1 MIKKLL
7 LPLLLLVAYTSA
19 TAQLNNSWIDYS
31 KTYYK
36 FKIAADNICR
46 IPQATLASAGLAT
59 TNADHFQLWR
69 NGQQVRLF
77 TSVAGA
83 PLGAADYIEFWG
95 EMNDGKPDAQLYKKP
110 AFQLADRY
118 SLETDTATYFL
129 TVNTTGGNLRYNNT
143 SNPAAGAAT
152 PDAYFMRKIDLYY
165 KNQLNLGYGENAGTY
180 IYSSSY
186 DNGEGFVSATF
197 QAGPP
202 TTTGPAVPVTS
213 VTNIAGLNVYTAG
226 PSNSLQVR
234 GKIYHNTAFGLRTLK
249 VKVFD
254 NELDPLV
261 NPVVSA
267 SVPPIESSTSN
278 SREEIFNFSN
288 LPLTFLQNTSNVD
301 LNLVVKSQS
310 QPPNQ
315 FYAPPTENVVIATLG
330 ITYPATFNFNNQ
342 KSFYFELAASAS
354 GNYLLIDN
362 FNYGTEAPVLY
373 DINNGRRYIGDIAT
387 TPGKVK
393 FVLPASTDLV
403 RKFILNNIEP
413 ANTNFINNITS
424 KTFVNY
430 NTTATRGDYI
440 IISNP
445 ALYNDGNGANKVEE
459 YRAYRSSTNGGSYNA
474 KIYDIN
480 ELRDQFS
487 FGIKSHP
494 GAVRDFVRFIDQQYP
509 IKPKF
514 VFVIGRGLT
523 YYDHR
528 NNEANPIVDKLGLV
542 PTFGWPSS
550 DVSMV
555 ALPGNVEPIIPIGRI
570 AAVSGTE
577 VGNYLQ
583 KIIEYEA
590 AQKSQ
595 SPKIIDKAWM
605 KNAAFVVGG
614 SNDSE
619 SNQFLYYTN
628 GAGNPGVN
636 TAYTNI
642 LKDTMFG
649 GHSETFAKTSA
660 TVVQQANSERITQL
674 MQDGLGILSY
684 FGHSSAE
691 ILEFNLSSPEI
702 YNNTGKYPFF
712 NISGCNAGNFYNFD
726 PQRLTGKLTLSEKYV
741 FAPQKGS
748 IAFLAST
755 HYGIPGDLD
764 RYNQR
769 LFQDV
774 SYLRYGQS
782 AGEHIK
788 DIVNVSGGNN
798 INLFHTQRMHLE
810 QINLHGDPALKI
822 NNFPKPDYVI
832 EKELVKITPSIITVA
847 DASFNVKI
855 RMRNIGKAVN
865 DSIRVSVKRLLPNTT
880 VPVTV
885 LDTLIKAILN
895 EDSLQ
900 LNIPINPTTDNGQS
914 KLFIKLDH
922 TDRVSEIYETNNE
935 LTGAN
940 AIDVFIFENTLTP
953 VYPYNYSIVNTQ
965 NITFTGSTANPL
977 LANSSYIMQID
988 TTELFN
994 SAFKKTYN
1002 KNGVGGVVEFVP
1014 TNLTFVDST
1023 VYYWRTAVVPASGDT
1038 IWNKLSFVYLANSTA
1053 GFNQSHYYQFLKNR
1067 YDNIILGEDRK
1078 LRFTPKTLEINVRT
1092 TIYPNSS
1099 GAADYAIAVAG
1110 NQIQRGF
1117 TSPLATNDKVLRF
1130 YVLDS
1135 ITSLLWANQN
1145 VVGGGGQYGSN
1156 AAFPSFGNVN
1166 TSYYQFDITTV
1177 ANRQIVKQFLDNVIP
1192 NGNTV
1197 VMANGALGLNGFY
1210 PALWATDPGP
1220 NLYLTLKGM
1229 GFLLIDQITSNVPF
1243 IFVGKKG
1250 SSIAISQTV
1259 GTSPIQKLSIDF
1271 YFDGKNLKGQIES
1284 VAFGPAKKW
1293 KELHWKGSQLELA
1306 NNDKA
1311 AITIV
1316 GLNVNG
1322 NEDILATVNPARDT
1336 SLTWINA
1343 TTYPSLKL
1351 RMLNED
1357 SVTVTP
1363 QQLNYWVLNA
1373 DYIPEGAIAP
1383 NILFTMKD
1391 TVDVGEP
1398 INFSVAFKNVG
1409 PVKFD
1414 SLMKIGLRI
1423 KTSNNYDSVVNIPK
1437 GKILIVGDTLKAS
1450 YTIPTENYIGNNTL
1464 VVEFNPNND
1473 QPEQFHFNN
1482 VLYKNFYVKSDIF
1495 NPLLDVTFDGVHI
1508 LNKDIVSSKPEI
1520 LIKLKDENK
1529 FMALSDTSLLKVKI
1543 RFPDQSVRNYFFN
1556 SDTMRFTPANLS
1568 GGDNTATINLRPYLM
1583 KDGDY
1588 ELTVTGKDRSGNTAG
1603 AIDYRTT
1610 FSVINKAM
1618 ISEML
1623 NYPNPFTTSTAFVF
1637 TLTGSQV
1644 PQNLRIQ
1651 VLTITGKVVRE
1662 ITKEELGPIHVGRN
1676 ITEFKWDGT
1685 DMYGQQLANGVYI
1698 YRVITNL
1705 NGKSLE
1711 KYKADGDDTDKYF
1724 NKGYGKMYL
1733 MR

>member
-7 LPLLLLVAYTSA
+7 LPLLLLVAYTT

-36 FKIAADNICR
+36 FKISADNICR
-46 IPQATLASAGLAT
+46 IPQATLVTAGLGA

-77 TSVAGA
+77 TPVSAV
-83 PLGAADYIEFWG
+83 PLGASDYIEFWG

-110 AFQLADRY
+110 EFQLADKY

-129 TVNTTGGNLRYNNT
+129 TVNTTGGNLRYNAAI
-143 SNPAAGAAT
+143 NPGAGAAL

-180 IYSSSY
+180 VYSSSY
-186 DNGEGFVSATF
+186 DNGEGFTSPIF
-197 QAGPP
+197 QAAPP
-202 TTTGPAVPVTS
+202 TSTSPAAPVTS
-213 VTNIAGLNVYTAG
+213 TQNIAGLNVYTAG
-226 PSNSLQVR
+226 PTNGLSIR
-234 GKIYHNTAFGLRTLK
+234 GKVFFSTDRGVRKLN
-249 VKVFD
+249 VKVF
-254 NELDPLV
+254 NNFLPDP
-261 NPVVSA
+261 
-267 SVPPIESSTSN
+267 ITGDIDKITSN
-278 SREEIFNFSN
+278 SVESMFSFPN
-288 LPLTFLQNTSNVD
+288 KPLSWLTNTSNVD
-301 LNLVVKSQS
+301 INLVVTSLS
-310 QPPNQ
+310 LPPSPG
-315 FYAPPTENVVIATLG
+315 ATVLPPYENTVISTIG

-342 KSFYFELAASAS
+342 KSFYFELAPSVS

-362 FNYGTEAPVLY
+362 FNYGAEAPVLY
-373 DINNGRRYIGDIAT
+373 DINNGRRYIGDIT
-387 TPGKVK
+387 STPGKVK
-393 FVLPASTDLV
+393 FVLPASTEPI
-403 RKFILNNIEP
+403 RKFILNNVE
-413 ANTNFINNITS
+413 AASTNYVNNIAS

-445 ALYNDGNGANKVEE
+445 ALYNDGNGNNKVEE
-459 YRAYRSSTNGGSYNA
+459 YRAYRSSTNGGGFNA
-474 KIYDIN
+474 KVYDIN

-509 IKPKF
+509 VKPKY
-514 VFVIGRGLT
+514 VFIIGRGLT

-528 NNEANPIVDKLGLV
+528 NNEANAIVDKLDLV

-550 DVSMV
+550 DVCMA
-555 ALPGNVEPIIPIGRI
+555 ALPGNTEPIIPIGRI
-570 AAVSGTE
+570 AAVSGLE

-583 KIIEYEA
+583 KIVQYEDV
-590 AQKSQ
+590 QRLQ
-595 SPKIIDKAWM
+595 SPKIVDKAWM

-614 SNDSE
+614 SNDNE
-619 SNQFLYYTN
+619 SNQFLYYAN
-628 GAGNPGVN
+628 GNNNPNVT
-636 TAYTNI
+636 TAYANI
-642 LKDTMFG
+642 LHDTLFG

-660 TVVQQANSERITQL
+660 TIIQQANSERITQL
-674 MQDGLGILSY
+674 MQEGLGVLSY

-691 ILEFNLSSPEI
+691 VLEFNLSSPEI

-726 PQRLTGKLTLSEKYV
+726 PLRLTGKLTLSEKYV
-741 FAPQKGS
+741 FSPQKGS

-769 LFQDV
+769 LFQDIA
-774 SYLRYGQS
+774 YLKYGQS
-782 AGEHIK
+782 TGVHIK
-788 DIVNVSGGNN
+788 DIINVSGGNN
-798 INLFHTQRMHLE
+798 PNLFHQQRMHLE

-832 EKELVKITPSIITVA
+832 EKDLVKITPSIITVA
-847 DASFNVKI
+847 DPSFNVKI
-855 RMRNIGKAVN
+855 KMRNIGRAIN
-865 DSIRVSVKRLLPNTT
+865 DSMRVSVKRLLPNTT
-880 VPVTV
+880 VPVVV

-900 LNIPINPTTDNGQS
+900 LTIPINPTIDNGLS
-914 KLFIKLDH
+914 KLYIKLDN
-922 TDRVSEIYETNNE
+922 TDRISEIYETNNE
-935 LTGAN
+935 LTGAD
-940 AIDVFIFENTLTP
+940 AIDIFIFENTLAP
-953 VYPYNYSIVNTQ
+953 VYPYNFSIVNTQ

-977 LANSSYIMQID
+977 LTSSNYIMEID

-1002 KNGVGGVVEFVP
+1002 KTGVGGVVEFNP
-1014 TNLTFVDST
+1014 TNLTFTDSM
-1023 VYYWRTAVVPASGDT
+1023 VYYWRTAVVPATGDT
-1038 IWNKLSFVYLANSTA
+1038 IWNKFSFVYLANSTA
-1053 GFNQSHYYQFLKNR
+1053 GFNQSHYFQHLKSKYDANIFLNQSRKLAFTS
-1067 YDNIILGEDRK
+1067 YDNFIRISTGNAPENGVQVIYAGIGGVIQS
-1078 LRFTPKTLEINVRT
+1078 RFGT
-1092 TIYPNSS
+1092 TYNTFQFTVF
-1099 GAADYAIAVAG
+1099 D
-1110 NQIQRGF
+1110 GF
-1117 TSPLATNDKVLRF
+1117 TGAIKTNIPL
-1130 YVLDS
+1130 
-1135 ITSLLWANQN
+1135 
-1145 VVGGGGQYGSN
+1145 GQYGSTSTGIRTNQFEFPFSTPAQRNTIVKFIDSMPSN
-1156 AAFPSFGNVN
+1156 AFITMYSLFNNSTGNTNAFVN
-1166 TSYYQFDITTV
+1166 TWQNDTLLYGVSGSLYHRFKNYGLTQIDSFYRNVPLIFKFTKDNSSSSYQKVGSNI
-1177 ANRQIVKQFLDNVIP
+1177 
-1192 NGNTV
+1192 
-1197 VMANGALGLNGFY
+1197 
-1210 PALWATDPGP
+1210 TDPITGDAP
-1220 NLYLTLKGM
+1220 IIVSNVKG
-1229 GFLLIDQITSNVPF
+1229 QITS
-1243 IFVGKKG
+1243 
-1250 SSIAISQTV
+1250 Q
-1259 GTSPIQKLSIDF
+1259 L
-1271 YFDGKNLKGQIES
+1271 Y
-1284 VAFGPAKKW
+1284 GPAKSW
-1293 KELHWKGSQLELA
+1293 GQFHWRGASVEAPTKDIFSFEIIGVNASGVETLLMSL
-1306 NNDKA
+1306 DT
-1311 AITIV
+1311 TIKDV
-1316 GLNVNG
+1316 
-1322 NEDILATVNPARDT
+1322 DI
-1336 SLTWINA
+1336 SSINA
-1343 TTYPSLKL
+1343 ATYPFLKVRMTNIDSLKATPYQL
-1351 RMLNED
+1351 RYWR
-1357 SVTVTP
+1357 V
-1363 QQLNYWVLNA
+1363 NYVPVA
-1373 DYIPEGAIAP
+1373 EGAIAP
-1383 NILFTMKD
+1383 NVLLTMKD

-1398 INFSVAFKNVG
+1398 INFAVAFKNVG

-1423 KTSNNYDSVVNIPK
+1423 RTSNNYDSVINIPK

-1450 YTIPTENYIGNNTL
+1450 YTIPTESYIGNNTL
-1464 VVEFNPNND
+1464 AVEFNPNND

-1529 FMALSDTSLLKVKI
+1529 FMALSDTGLLKVKI
-1543 RFPDQSVRNYFFN
+1543 RYPDQSVRNYFFN
-1556 SDTMRFTPANLS
+1556 NDTMRFTPANLS
-1568 GGDNTATINLRPYLM
+1568 AGQNTATINLRPYLM

-1603 AIDYRTT
+1603 ALDYHTN
-1610 FSVINKAM
+1610 FSVVNKAM
-1618 ISEML
+1618 ISELL

-1685 DMYGQQLANGVYI
+1685 DMYGQKLANGVYI

-1711 KYKADGDDTDKYF
+1711 KYKAEGDNTDKYF

>member
-7 LPLLLLVAYTSA
+7 LPLLLLVAYTTA
-19 TAQLNNSWIDYS
+19 NAQLNNSWIDYS

-36 FKIAADNICR
+36 FKMAADNISR
-46 IPQATLASAGLAT
+46 IPQSTLASAGLGT
-59 TNADHFQLWR
+59 INADHFQLWK

-77 TSVAGA
+77 TSISAA
-83 PLGAADYIEFWG
+83 PLGTTDYIEFWG

-110 AFQLADRY
+110 EFQLADKY

-129 TVNTTGGNLRYNNT
+129 TVNTLGGNLRYSAT
-143 SNPAAGAAT
+143 ANPAAGAAT

-165 KNQLNLGYGENAGTY
+165 KNQLNLGKGENAGTY
-180 IYSSSY
+180 VYSSSY
-186 DNGEGFVSATF
+186 DNGEGFTSATF
-197 QAGPP
+197 QAAPP
-202 TTTGPAVPVTS
+202 TSTAPAAPVTS
-213 VTNIAGLNVYTAG
+213 TQNISGLNVYTAG
-226 PSNSLQVR
+226 PANSLSVR
-234 GKIYHNTAFGLRTLK
+234 GKVYFNTDRGVRRLN

-254 NELDPLV
+254 NILANNV
-261 NPVVSA
+261 NGDLNITTSNC
-267 SVPPIESSTSN
+267 IES
-278 SREEIFNFSN
+278 IFDFTNK
-288 LPLTFLQNTSNVD
+288 PLSLLTNTSNVNI
-301 LNLVVKSQS
+301 NLVVTSLSQAPAPGATIL
-310 QPPNQ
+310 PPN
-315 FYAPPTENVVIATLG
+315 ENTVISTIG

-342 KSFYFELAASAS
+342 KSFYFELAASTA

-362 FNYGTEAPVLY
+362 FNYGAAAPVLY
-373 DINNGRRYIGDIAT
+373 DINNGRRYVGDIT
-387 TPGKVK
+387 STPNKVK
-393 FVLPASTDLV
+393 FVLPPSSEVL
-403 RKFILNNIEP
+403 RKFILNNIESS
-413 ANTNFINNITS
+413 NINFVNSITS

-430 NTTATRGDYI
+430 NTAATRGDYI

-445 ALYNDGNGANKVEE
+445 ALYNDGNGVNNVEG
-459 YRAYRSSTNGGSYNA
+459 YRAYRSSTNGGGYNA

-509 IKPKF
+509 VKPKYI
-514 VFVIGRGLT
+514 FVIGRGLT

-528 NNEANPIVDKLGLV
+528 NNEANPIVDKLDLV

-550 DVSMV
+550 DVCMA
-555 ALPGNVEPIIPIGRI
+555 ALPGNTEPIVPIGRI

-583 KIIEYEA
+583 KIIQYED
-590 AQKSQ
+590 AQKLQ

-614 SNDSE
+614 SNDNE
-619 SNQFLYYTN
+619 SNQFLYYSN
-628 GAGNPGVN
+628 GLNNPAVN
-636 TAYTNI
+636 TAYANI
-642 LKDTMFG
+642 LYDTLFG
-649 GHSETFAKTSA
+649 GHSETFAKTNA
-660 TVVQQANSERITQL
+660 TIIQQANSERITQL
-674 MQDGLGILSY
+674 MQEGLGILSY

-691 ILEFNLSSPEI
+691 VLEFNLSNPEV

-769 LFQDV
+769 LFQDIA
-774 SYLRYGQS
+774 YLKYGQS
-782 AGEHIK
+782 VGGHIK
-788 DIVNVSGGNN
+788 DIVNVLGGNN
-798 INLFHTQRMHLE
+798 PNLFHQQRMHLE
-810 QINLHGDPALKI
+810 QINMHGDPALKV
-822 NNFPKPDYVI
+822 NNSPKPDYVI
-832 EKELVKITPSIITVA
+832 EKDLVKITPSIITVA
-847 DASFNVKI
+847 DPSFNVKI
-855 RMRNIGKAVN
+855 KMRNIGRAIN
-865 DSIRVSVKRLLPNTT
+865 DSMRVSVKRLLPNAT
-880 VPVTV
+880 VPVVV
-885 LDTLIKAILN
+885 LDTMIKAILN

-900 LNIPINPTTDNGQS
+900 LTIPINPTIDNGLS
-914 KLFIKLDH
+914 KLYIKLDH
-922 TDRVSEIYETNNE
+922 TDRISEIYETNNE
-935 LTGAN
+935 LAGAD
-940 AIDVFIFENTLTP
+940 AIDIFIFENTLAP

-977 LANSSYIMQID
+977 LPTSNYLMQID

-994 SAFKKTYN
+994 SAFRKTYN
-1002 KNGVGGVVEFVP
+1002 KTGIGGVVEFNP
-1014 TNLTFVDST
+1014 TNLSFTDST
-1023 VYYWRTAVVPASGDT
+1023 VYYWRTAVVPTTGDT
-1038 IWNKLSFVYLANSTA
+1038 LWNKFSFVYLPNSTA
-1053 GFNQSHYYQFLKNR
+1053 GFNQSHYYQFLKNK
-1067 YDNIILGEDRK
+1067 YTDLTLSIDRK
-1078 LRFTPKTLEINVRT
+1078 LRFVPRLINYSVRT
-1092 TIYPNSS
+1092 AIYPTTNNSAEYSILAAGNVKQS
-1099 GAADYAIAVAG
+1099 GATRPI
-1110 NQIQRGF
+1110 N
-1117 TSPLATNDKVLRF
+1117 TNLNALRF
-1130 YVLDS
+1130 YILDS
-1135 ITSLLWANQN
+1135 VSSNIWYNQTIGT
-1145 VVGGGGQYGSN
+1145 VGQYGSM
-1156 AAFPSFGNVN
+1156 APLPTLSTGDSRF
-1166 TSYYQFDITTV
+1166 YQFDVSTT
-1177 ANRQIVKQFLDNVIP
+1177 AKRQIVKQFLDVIIP

-1197 VMANGALGLNGFY
+1197 VMTNPILGFDSHF
-1210 PALWATDPGP
+1210 PSEWATDPGA
-1220 NLYLTLKGM
+1220 NMYLSLKAL
-1229 GFLLIDQITSNVPF
+1229 GFETIDQITSNVPF
-1243 IFVGKKG
+1243 VFVGKKG
-1250 SSIAISQTV
+1250 NSNAISQTI
-1259 GTSPIQKLSIDF
+1259 GTSFSQKLTVDF
-1271 YFDGKNLKGQIES
+1271 NFLGLSLKGEIES
-1284 VAFGPAKKW
+1284 APFGPAKKW
-1293 KELHWKGSQLELA
+1293 KELRWKGTKLELA
-1306 NNDKA
+1306 NNDKTS
-1311 AITIV
+1311 IKVI
-1316 GLNVNG
+1316 GLNING
-1322 NEDILATVNPARDT
+1322 NEDVLAEVNPAKDT
-1336 SLTWINA
+1336 TLAWINA
-1343 TTYPSLKL
+1343 TTYPNLKL
-1351 RMLNED
+1351 RMSNED
-1357 SVTVTP
+1357 SITSTP
-1363 QQLNYWVLNA
+1363 HQLNYWILNA
-1373 DYIPEGAIAP
+1373 DFIPEGAIAP
-1383 NILFTMKD
+1383 NVLFTMKD

-1423 KTSNNYDSVVNIPK
+1423 KTSNNYDSIINIPK

-1450 YTIPTENYIGNNTL
+1450 YTIPTENYVGKNTL
-1464 VVEFNPNND
+1464 IVEFNPNND

-1482 VLYKNFYVKSDIF
+1482 VLYKDFFVKSDIF

-1529 FMALSDTSLLKVKI
+1529 FMALSDTGLLKVQIKYPGQNNPQ
-1543 RFPDQSVRNYFFN
+1543 RYYFN
-1556 SDTMRFTPANLS
+1556 NDTMRFTPANLS
-1568 GGDNTATINLRPYLM
+1568 GGNNTATINLRPYLM

-1603 AIDYRTT
+1603 ALDYHTT

-1618 ISEML
+1618 ISELL

-1685 DMYGQQLANGVYI
+1685 DMYGQKLANGVYI

>member
-7 LPLLLLVAYTSA
+7 LPLLLLVAYTTS

-36 FKIAADNICR
+36 FKISADNICR
-46 IPQATLASAGLAT
+46 IPQATLASAGLGT

-69 NGQQVRLF
+69 NGQQIRLF
-77 TSVAGA
+77 TPVSGV

-129 TVNTTGGNLRYNNT
+129 TINTAGGNLRYSST

-165 KNQLNLGYGENAGTY
+165 KNQINVGYGEYYGSY
-180 IYSSSY
+180 VYSSSY
-186 DNGEGFVSATF
+186 DNGEGFTSATI
-197 QAGPP
+197 QASPA
-202 TTTGPAVPVTS
+202 TTTVPAAPVTS
-213 VTNIAGLNVYTAG
+213 TTNIAGLNVYAAG
-226 PSNSLQVR
+226 PANSLAVR
-234 GKIYHNTAFGLRTLK
+234 GKSYHNTALGLRSLK
-249 VKVFD
+249 VKVFN
-254 NELDPLV
+254 NEPNNLGYTSTPFLL
-261 NPVVSA
+261 P
-267 SVPPIESSTSN
+267 STSN

-288 LPLTFLQNTSNVD
+288 LPLSFLQNTSNVD
-301 LNLVVKSQS
+301 INLILKSES
-310 QPPNQ
+310 QPPSQ
-315 FYAPPTENVVIATLG
+315 FYAPPIENTVIATLG

-342 KSFYFELAASAS
+342 KSFYFELAASVS

-362 FNYGTEAPVLY
+362 FNYGAEAPVLY
-373 DINNGRRYIGDIAT
+373 DINNGRRYIGDIT
-387 TPGKVK
+387 TTAGKVK
-393 FVLPASTDLV
+393 FVLPASTDPI
-403 RKFILNNIEP
+403 RKFILNNIES
-413 ANTNFINNITS
+413 ANTNFVNNITS

-430 NTTATRGDYI
+430 NTTTTRGDYI

-445 ALYNDGNGANKVEE
+445 ALYNDGTGANKVEE
-459 YRAYRSSTNGGSYNA
+459 YRAYRSTSNGGSFNA

-487 FGIKSHP
+487 FGLKSHP

-509 IKPKF
+509 IKPKY
-514 VFVIGRGLT
+514 VLVIGRGLT

-528 NNEANPIVDKLGLV
+528 NNESNPIADKLDLV

-550 DVSMV
+550 DVSMA

-583 KIIEYEA
+583 KVMQYED
-590 AQKSQ
+590 AQKFQ

-614 SNDSE
+614 SSTEQSND
-619 SNQFLYYTN
+619 F
-628 GAGNPGVN
+628 GNLSQG
-636 TAYTNI
+636 YIDI
-642 LKDTMFG
+642 LKDTLFG
-649 GHSETFAKTSA
+649 SHSEKFLKTDA
-660 TVVQQANSERITQL
+660 TTIQQANGERIGQL
-674 MQDGLGILSY
+674 FEEGLGILSY
-684 FGHSSAE
+684 FGHSSAD

-726 PQRLTGKLTLSEKYV
+726 PLRLTGKLTLSEKYV

-755 HYGIPGDLD
+755 HYGIQSDLD

-769 LFQDV
+769 LFQDI
-774 SYLRYGQS
+774 SYLKYGQS
-782 AGEHIK
+782 VGDHIK
-788 DIVNVSGGNN
+788 DVVNFSGGNDPN
-798 INLFHTQRMHLE
+798 IFHVQRMHLE
-810 QINLHGDPALKI
+810 EINLHGDPAIKI
-822 NNFPKPDYVI
+822 NSATKPDYVI

-855 RMRNIGKAVN
+855 KMRNIGKAVN
-865 DSIRVSVKRLLPNTT
+865 DSMRVYVKRLLPNTT

-900 LNIPINPTTDNGQS
+900 LNIPINPTTDNGLS

-922 TDRVSEIYETNNE
+922 TNRISEIYETNNE
-935 LTGAN
+935 LAGAD
-940 AIDVFIFENTLTP
+940 AIDIFIFENTLTP
-953 VYPYNYSIVNTQ
+953 VYPYNYAIVNAQ

-977 LANSSYIMQID
+977 LASSNYIMQID

-994 SAFKKTYN
+994 SAFKKVYN
-1002 KNGVGGVVEFVP
+1002 KTGVGGVIEFTP
-1014 TNLTFVDST
+1014 TNLTFTDST
-1023 VYYWRTAVVPASGDT
+1023 VYYWRTAVVPATGDT
-1038 IWNKLSFVYLANSTA
+1038 IWNKFSFVYLPNSTT
-1053 GFNQSHYYQFLKNR
+1053 GFNQSHYYQFLKNK
-1067 YDNIILGEDRK
+1067 YDNITLGTDRK
-1078 LRFTPKTLEINVRT
+1078 LRFTPTTLGITVRT
-1092 TIYPNSS
+1092 TVFPTSS
-1099 GAADYAIAVAG
+1099 GAVDYSISVVG
-1110 NQIQRGF
+1110 NIKQNGF
-1117 TSPLATNDKVLRF
+1117 TNPVATNQNALRF
-1130 YVLDS
+1130 YILDS
-1135 ITSLLWANQN
+1135 VSSNLWSNQI
-1145 VVGGGGQYGSN
+1145 VGSGGQYGSYSPN
-1156 AAFPSFGNVN
+1156 PLGPVN
-1166 TSYYQFDITTV
+1166 SKYYQFDVSTT
-1177 ANRQIVKQFLDNVIP
+1177 ASRQVVKQFLDAIIP
-1192 NGNTV
+1192 SGNTI
-1197 VMANGALGLNGFY
+1197 VMTNGGLGFNGHF
-1210 PALWATDPGP
+1210 PTEWATDPGP
-1220 NLYLTLKGM
+1220 NMYLSLKAM
-1229 GFLLIDQITSNVPF
+1229 GFASIDQITTNVPF
-1243 IFVGKKG
+1243 VFVGKKG
-1250 SSIAISQTV
+1250 SGTAISQTV
-1259 GTSPIQKLSIDF
+1259 GTSSSQKLTVDF
-1271 YFDGKNLKGQIES
+1271 NFEGKNLKGQIES

-1306 NNDKA
+1306 NNDKT
-1311 AITIV
+1311 AITII

-1322 NEDILATVNPARDT
+1322 NEDVLAEVNPARDT
-1336 SLTWINA
+1336 TLTWINA
-1343 TTYPSLKL
+1343 VIYPKLKL

-1357 SVTVTP
+1357 SVTATP
-1363 QQLNYWVLNA
+1363 LQLKYWILNA
-1373 DYIPEGAIAP
+1373 DFIPEGAIAP

-1423 KTSNNYDSVVNIPK
+1423 KTSNNFDSVINIPK

-1464 VVEFNPNND
+1464 LVEFNPNND
-1473 QPEQFHFNN
+1473 QLEEFHFNN
-1482 VLYKNFYVKSDIF
+1482 ILYKNFYVKSDIF

-1529 FMALSDTSLLKVKI
+1529 FMALSDTGLLKVKI
-1543 RFPDQSVRNYFFN
+1543 RYPDQSVRNYYFN
-1556 SDTMRFTPANLS
+1556 NDTMRFTPANLS
-1568 GGDNTATINLRPYLM
+1568 AGQNTATINLRPYLM

-1603 AIDYRTT
+1603 ALDYHTN
-1610 FSVINKAM
+1610 FSVVNKAM
-1618 ISEML
+1618 ISELL

-1676 ITEFKWDGT
+1676 ISEFKWDGT

-1711 KYKADGDDTDKYF
+1711 KYKAEGDNTDKYF

>member
-1 MIKKLL
+1 MIKKILFSLL
-7 LPLLLLVAYTSA
+7 FLVVYTTI

-36 FKIAADNICR
+36 FKIANDNICK
-46 IPQATLASAGLAT
+46 ISQATLASAGLAT
-59 TNADHFQLWR
+59 INADHFQLWR
-69 NGQQVRLF
+69 NGQEVRLF
-77 TSVAGA
+77 TSVSGA
-83 PLGAADYIEFWG
+83 SFSAEDYIEFWG

-110 AFQLADRY
+110 EFQLADRY

-129 TVNTTGGNLRYNNT
+129 TVNTAGSNLRY
-143 SNPAAGAAT
+143 SNADNPTAGAAT

-165 KNQLNLGYGENAGTY
+165 KNQINLGYGENAGTY

-186 DNGEGFVSATF
+186 DNGEGFTSATIS
-197 QAGPP
+197 AGPS
-202 TTTGPAVPVTS
+202 TTTTEPAIPVTS
-213 VTNIAGLNVYTAG
+213 TTNVAGLNVYTSG
-226 PSNSLQVR
+226 PSNGLNVR
-234 GKIYHNTAFGLRTLK
+234 GKIYHNTSSGLRSLK
-249 VKVFD
+249 VKVFN
-254 NELDPLV
+254 NELNNNNSIPEIA
-261 NPVVSA
+261 PY
-267 SVPPIESSTSN
+267 TSN
-278 SREEIFNFSN
+278 CREEIFNFTN
-288 LPLTFLQNTSNVD
+288 LPLSYLQNTSNVD
-301 LNLVVKSQS
+301 ISLVIKSET
-310 QPPNQ
+310 QPPSQ
-315 FYAPPTENVVIATLG
+315 FYRPPFENAVIATLG
-330 ITYPATFNFNNQ
+330 ITYPATFNFNNK
-342 KSFYFELAASAS
+342 KSFYFELAASTA

-362 FNYGTEAPVLY
+362 FNYGAVAPILY
-373 DINNGRRYIGDIAT
+373 DINNGIRYIGDIVT
-387 TPGKVK
+387 TAGKVK
-393 FVLPASTDLV
+393 FVLPASNDLV
-403 RKFILNNIEP
+403 RKFILNNIES
-413 ANTNFINNITS
+413 ANTNFVNNINS

-430 NTTATRGDYI
+430 NTATTRGDYI

-445 ALYNDGNGANKVEE
+445 LLYNDGNGANKVEE
-459 YRAYRSSTNGGSYNA
+459 YRAYRSSANGGGYNA

-480 ELRDQFS
+480 ELKDQFS

-514 VFVIGRGLT
+514 VFLIGRGLT

-528 NNEANPIVDKLGLV
+528 NNESNPIADKLNLV

-555 ALPGNVEPIIPIGRI
+555 ALPSTVEPIIPIGRI

-583 KIIEYEA
+583 KVIDYEA
-590 AQKSQ
+590 AQRFQ

-614 SNDSE
+614 SNDNE
-619 SNQFLYYTN
+619 SNQFLYYAN

-642 LKDTMFG
+642 LKDTLFG
-649 GHSETFAKTSA
+649 AHSETFAKTSA
-660 TVVQQANSERITQL
+660 TIEQQENSERITQL

-691 ILEFNLSSPEI
+691 VLEFNLSSPEL

-769 LFQDV
+769 LFQDI
-774 SYLRYGQS
+774 SYIKYGQS
-782 AGEHIK
+782 LSTHIK

-798 INLFHTQRMHLE
+798 INLFHSARMHLE
-810 QINLHGDPALKI
+810 EINLHGDPAIKV
-822 NNFPKPDYVI
+822 NSSSKPDYVI

-847 DASFNVKI
+847 DPSFNVKI
-855 RMRNIGKAVN
+855 KMRNIGKAVN
-865 DSIRVSVKRLLPNTT
+865 DSIRVYVKRLLPNTT
-880 VPVTV
+880 VPVTI
-885 LDTLIKAILN
+885 LDTMIRAILN

-900 LNIPINPTTDNGQS
+900 LNVPINPTTDNGQS

-922 TDRVSEIYETNNE
+922 TDRISEIYESNNE
-935 LTGAN
+935 LTGAD

-953 VYPYNYSIVNTQ
+953 VYPYNYSIINTQ
-965 NITFTGSTANPL
+965 NITYSASTANPL
-977 LANSSYIMQID
+977 LANSNYLMQID

-994 SAFKKTYN
+994 SAFKKTYS
-1002 KNGVGGVVEFVP
+1002 KNAVGGVIEFVT

-1038 IWNKLSFVYLANSTA
+1038 IWNKSSFVYLPNSTA
-1053 GFNQSHYYQFLKNR
+1053 GFNQSHYYQHLKSAST
-1067 YDNIILGEDRK
+1067 YIYFKSDG
-1078 LRFTPKTLEINVRT
+1078 TLNFDSFNSVIRIKNGVFPTAASAAADFIVEINGVT
-1092 TIYPNSS
+1092 NIQSVCGVSKIIINALHPSTIEPKFNANPGSGQFNSDPVCGLTRAYNFQYDILS
-1099 GAADYAIAVAG
+1099 LVGRNNAR
-1110 NQIQRGF
+1110 NF
-1117 TSPLATNDKVLRF
+1117 
-1130 YVLDS
+1130 LDS
-1135 ITSLLWANQN
+1135 IPNGYYVVIRNTSGPSFASNTYAIDWQAD
-1145 VVGGGGQYGSN
+1145 GGNSLYDRLKNSGFADIDSFNRPRAFNYIYKKGDNTFTPVSKFSN
-1156 AAFPSFGNVN
+1156 GILDKIELEVTFPSLR
-1166 TSYYQFDITTV
+1166 TSGTIFS
-1177 ANRQIVKQFLDNVIP
+1177 P
-1192 NGNTV
+1192 
-1197 VMANGALGLNGFY
+1197 
-1210 PALWATDPGP
+1210 
-1220 NLYLTLKGM
+1220 LY
-1229 GFLLIDQITSNVPF
+1229 
-1243 IFVGKKG
+1243 
-1250 SSIAISQTV
+1250 
-1259 GTSPIQKLSIDF
+1259 
-1271 YFDGKNLKGQIES
+1271 
-1284 VAFGPAKKW
+1284 GPAKSWDSFHWRGKSS
-1293 KELHWKGSQLELA
+1293 ELLTGDSISFSIIGVTQVGIENVLFTLDSTTKDFNISSINAIQYPFIKLKMY
-1306 NNDKA
+1306 NQDKKA
-1311 AITIV
+1311 ATPYQ
-1316 GLNVNG
+1316 LRYWCVN
-1322 NEDILATVNPARDT
+1322 
-1336 SLTWINA
+1336 
-1343 TTYPSLKL
+1343 Y
-1351 RMLNED
+1351 
-1357 SVTVTP
+1357 TP
-1363 QQLNYWVLNA
+1363 M
-1373 DYIPEGAIAP
+1373 PEGAIAP

-1409 PVKFD
+1409 PLKFD

-1423 KTSNNYDSVVNIPK
+1423 KTNNNYDSIINIPK

-1450 YTIPTENYIGNNTL
+1450 YTIPSENYIGNNTL
-1464 VVEFNPNND
+1464 AIEFNPNND
-1473 QPEQFHFNN
+1473 QREQFHFNN
-1482 VLYKNFYVKSDIF
+1482 IMYKNFYVKGDIF

-1529 FMALSDTSLLKVKI
+1529 FMALNDTGLLKVKI
-1543 RFPDQSVRNYFFN
+1543 KFPDQSVHNYFFN

-1568 GGDNTATINLRPYLM
+1568 VGDNTATINLRPYLI

-1588 ELTVTGKDRSGNTAG
+1588 ELTITGKDRSGNNAG
-1603 AIDYRTT
+1603 ALDYRTT

-1618 ISEML
+1618 VSEML

-1651 VLTITGKVVRE
+1651 ILTITGKVVRE

-1711 KYKADGDDTDKYF
+1711 KYKEDGDDTDKYF